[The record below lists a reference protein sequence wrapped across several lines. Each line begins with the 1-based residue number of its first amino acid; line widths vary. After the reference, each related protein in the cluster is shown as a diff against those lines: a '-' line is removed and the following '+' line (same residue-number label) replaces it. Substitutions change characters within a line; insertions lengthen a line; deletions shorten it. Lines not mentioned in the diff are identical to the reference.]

1 MAVRFDTRCD
11 GVAALLRWCR
21 FCAIGNGADDVGGR
35 NAHHAC
41 CRLVS
46 VGSRDVGVGKG
57 VGWVSG
63 CFTTWPEKCT

>member
-35 NAHHAC
+35 NAHHAAGSF
-41 CRLVS
+41 RS
-46 VGSRDVGVGKG
+46 GSRDVGVGLFHNMAGKVH
-57 VGWVSG
+57 VGWLL
-63 CFTTWPEKCT
+63 P